1 MNQPILGITMG
12 DPAGIGPEITV
23 SACNNSEVTSLCHP
37 LIVGDA
43 EIIKRAC
50 LLKGLTDLQV
60 LSLKNPSDAVWKDG
74 FLNVL
79 DLKNMDLACF
89 QPGQINANC
98 GKAAHEY
105 IIVAADLAMQN
116 VTAAVVTAPI
126 HKEAIHLAGIKE
138 PGHAEIL
145 ARHTNTSDY
154 GAMLVDGPL
163 RVIHVSTHVSM
174 RQAIEL
180 VNKERVLRLIQLAHR
195 SMQRL
200 GFEKPH
206 IGVSGL
212 NPHCGEGGLFGDEEI
227 REIVPAVNQARAL
240 GIDVEG
246 PLPGDT
252 IFAKGRRGIFD
263 VILAMYHDQGHIPI
277 KDGFMFSSEEGGVS
291 GVNITIGLPI
301 IRTSVD
307 HGTAFDIAW
316 QGKADPSSLVAA
328 IKLAVDFATGPNR
341 SVNNV

>member
-1 MNQPILGITMG
+1 MNLPILGITMG
-12 DPAGIGPEITV
+12 DPAGIGPEITAN
-23 SACNNSEVTSLCHP
+23 ACINNKVTSICNP
-37 LIVGDA
+37 LIIGDA

-50 LLKGLTDLQV
+50 LVRGLTNYQV
-60 LSLKNPSDAVWKDG
+60 LSLKNPNEAVWEEG

-79 DLKNMDLACF
+79 DLNNVDLACF
-89 QPGQINANC
+89 KPGQVSANC

-105 IIVAADLAMQN
+105 IITAADLAIQG

-126 HKEAIHLAGIKE
+126 HKEAIHLAGIME

-145 ARHTNTSDY
+145 ARHTCTSDY

-180 VNKERVLRLIQLAHR
+180 VSEERVLRLIQLAHR
-195 SMQRL
+195 SMQSL

-227 REIVPAVNQARAL
+227 REIIPAVNQARAL
-240 GIDVEG
+240 GINVEG

-263 VILAMYHDQGHIPI
+263 VVIAMYHDQGHIPI
-277 KDGFMFSSEEGGVS
+277 KDGFLFSSEEGGVS
-291 GVNITIGLPI
+291 GVNITVGLPI

-316 QGKADPSSLVAA
+316 QGKADPSSLIEA
-328 IKLAVDFATGPNR
+328 IKLAVDFATGQHR
-341 SVNNV
+341 SSNK